1 MLLIL
6 FCLQFQQ
13 HQPSYVI
20 LFSRNRKPRSIM
32 TNIATLLE
40 TAIAQ
45 ALPDNWQQEP
55 ETHFPALSLIIS
67 NILLPNCCQMSN
79 LNSRLLL
86 TKISWR
92 IQFMILW
99 HASTAWAENKTTRNK
114 QGGFIFLCLFC
125 CFRKQTPTAD
135 PVSVLLPLQ

>member
-1 MLLIL
+1 
-6 FCLQFQQ
+6 
-13 HQPSYVI
+13 
-20 LFSRNRKPRSIM
+20 M

-55 ETHFPALSLIIS
+55 ETHLPALSLIIS

-79 LNSRLLL
+79 LNSLAALIEESAVLKQLPAAYKNKLAHTVYDTLARFNGLGL
-86 TKISWR
+86 
-92 IQFMILW
+92 
-99 HASTAWAENKTTRNK
+99 ENKTTRNK

>member
-20 LFSRNRKPRSIM
+20 LFSRNRKPRSI
-32 TNIATLLE
+32 NIPTLLE

-55 ETHFPALSLIIS
+55 ETHLPALSLIIS

-79 LNSRLLL
+79 LNSLAALIEESAVL
-86 TKISWR
+86 KH
-92 IQFMILW
+92 LP
-99 HASTAWAENKTTRNK
+99 AAYKNKLAHTVYDTLARFN
-114 QGGFIFLCLFC
+114 GLG
-125 CFRKQTPTAD
+125 
-135 PVSVLLPLQ
+135 

>member
-1 MLLIL
+1 
-6 FCLQFQQ
+6 
-13 HQPSYVI
+13 
-20 LFSRNRKPRSIM
+20 M

-55 ETHFPALSLIIS
+55 ETHLPALSLIIS

-79 LNSRLLL
+79 LNSLAALIEESAVLKQLPAAYKNKLAHTVYDTLALLQ
-86 TKISWR
+86 R
-92 IQFMILW
+92 PG
-99 HASTAWAENKTTRNK
+99 AENKTTRNK

>member
-1 MLLIL
+1 
-6 FCLQFQQ
+6 
-13 HQPSYVI
+13 
-20 LFSRNRKPRSIM
+20 M

-55 ETHFPALSLIIS
+55 ETHLPALSLIIS

-79 LNSRLLL
+79 LNSLAALIEESAVL
-86 TKISWR
+86 KQLPAAYKNKLAHTV
-92 IQFMILW
+92 FMILW

-114 QGGFIFLCLFC
+114 QDGFIFLCLFC

>member
-20 LFSRNRKPRSIM
+20 LFSRNLKPRSIL

-55 ETHFPALSLIIS
+55 ETHLPALSLIIS

-79 LNSRLLL
+79 LNSLAALIEESAVL
-86 TKISWR
+86 K
-92 IQFMILW
+92 QLP
-99 HASTAWAENKTTRNK
+99 AAYKNKLAHTVYDTLARFN
-114 QGGFIFLCLFC
+114 GLG
-125 CFRKQTPTAD
+125 
-135 PVSVLLPLQ
+135 

>member
-1 MLLIL
+1 
-6 FCLQFQQ
+6 
-13 HQPSYVI
+13 
-20 LFSRNRKPRSIM
+20 M

-55 ETHFPALSLIIS
+55 ETHLPALSLIIS

-79 LNSRLLL
+79 LNSL
-86 TKISWR
+86 
-92 IQFMILW
+92 
-99 HASTAWAENKTTRNK
+99 AA
-114 QGGFIFLCLFC
+114 LFC

>member
-1 MLLIL
+1 
-6 FCLQFQQ
+6 
-13 HQPSYVI
+13 
-20 LFSRNRKPRSIM
+20 M

-55 ETHFPALSLIIS
+55 ETHLPALSLIIS

-79 LNSRLLL
+79 LNSLAALIEESAVL
-86 TKISWR
+86 KQLPAAYKISWR

-99 HASTAWAENKTTRNK
+99 HASTAWAENKTTL
-114 QGGFIFLCLFC
+114 FIYGWFYFYL
-125 CFRKQTPTAD
+125 ANI
-135 PVSVLLPLQ
+135 S

>member
-1 MLLIL
+1 
-6 FCLQFQQ
+6 
-13 HQPSYVI
+13 
-20 LFSRNRKPRSIM
+20 M

-55 ETHFPALSLIIS
+55 ETHLPALSLIIS

-79 LNSRLLL
+79 LNSLAALMLL

-99 HASTAWAENKTTRNK
+99 HASTAWAENKTTLFIT
-114 QGGFIFLCLFC
+114 GGFIFLCLFC

>member
-40 TAIAQ
+40 TAIAH

-55 ETHFPALSLIIS
+55 ETHLPALSLIIS

-79 LNSRLLL
+79 LNSLAALIEESAVL
-86 TKISWR
+86 K
-92 IQFMILW
+92 QLP
-99 HASTAWAENKTTRNK
+99 AAYKNKLAHTVYDTLARFN
-114 QGGFIFLCLFC
+114 GLG
-125 CFRKQTPTAD
+125 
-135 PVSVLLPLQ
+135 

>member
-1 MLLIL
+1 
-6 FCLQFQQ
+6 
-13 HQPSYVI
+13 
-20 LFSRNRKPRSIM
+20 M

-55 ETHFPALSLIIS
+55 ETHLPALSLIIS
-67 NILLPNCCQMSN
+67 NILLPNCCQ
-79 LNSRLLL
+79 NSCLLL

-99 HASTAWAENKTTRNK
+99 HASTAWAENKTTLFIT
-114 QGGFIFLCLFC
+114 GGFIFLFLFC